1 MLSRGVSDAST
12 RPRRS
17 RSSTS
22 VNRRRTAPLVR
33 DTIDAATARRHAMT
47 AAHIAMDRAN
57 ERASAELRR
66 PAELTRNQ
74 SNASRTGTGATPR
87 SQNIRF
93 CDVAESRR
101 PQSILLSK
109 ASTAASSVHMPASS
123 SYSQLSRVGNGPPL
137 NEFGVADGYGSTPS
151 SYRRLRKTKSMLTP
165 QKRGPSLTDLSS
177 HSPGTPRTLRNVK
190 SSASDHDHGLRLGLK
205 RSISFLKLNSGNLSR
220 TFKRSHSTSDH
231 NDAAVERARDQ
242 FMQDV
247 EQQRLQ
253 KKPSFFATRKVRQ
266 QRSFRKTVR
275 PNGTTESNDGIP
287 SEYQQAKQES
297 IIRSFSASL
306 RDKIRRALGRSI
318 SKEIDIPAQQM
329 EASRAH
335 FRDYLDGT
343 DINVGHEEYAAG
355 NSNSGSRGSLYI
367 PSSQKEE
374 SMEDLE
380 AISRSLRSMHSSDSL
395 HSNGRS
401 RVTSWTNSTMTSSLP
416 GRSTP
421 IERKRL
427 SIIQEHGGPH
437 QPSSSIGRHMDE
449 VSATHLP
456 LSARHGTGQVAGPVD
471 SQRVYSALMK
481 RIDQEQD
488 QHHGAKTPKP
498 GLALGTRQNFTSS
511 GQSFRTAPTIRRVT
525 SEESI
530 HIVAPDEQHRHFS
543 LHAPSWHE
551 TDSKTPQQ
559 IAMEHERAERRKTR
573 ITIPE
578 PQSSFFPFSSE
589 NKPQT
594 PSPFKLALAARRE
607 RQASSEEENA
617 SVIINRPSA
626 ADNGFETNSESQ
638 YSRTTS
644 GQLPMASLDQSD
656 PDLNDE
662 PAGIATIIPA
672 RVNRHPRPT
681 APLAQVQKTKPT
693 ASVEWKS
700 WMNNQMTNL
709 DRRNSKSSNSHFRE
723 GAQINGDDTAIGGR
737 PGRQAS
743 VRTAKENE
751 TPTHHRRSSLMNDR
765 FPLLEL
771 KEVPRNN
778 TPKPKRT
785 SSVTRL
791 ATSAAADVKRASLAA
806 LGVNDENARLSS
818 TTAPSTTTTSG
829 GTMFHPLRAKYSQP
843 SSFKS
848 STDEPISTPGRLQ
861 NQLQHQH
868 QYHQQGAA
876 RRLARPPSSI
886 TIRSQYGRITEMSSV
901 DDGDDYD
908 DYDGE
913 GRRDLRT
920 TSRLSRPFTDSG
932 YAGGG
937 DGGSGNGSM
946 RTDRFSRGPPP
957 PPPRPPPRHLA
968 ADDQFQT
975 AYERD
980 DTALPMVGGVAGSS
994 EKRRELKLGR
1004 AAVTTLSS
1012 RRMVSN
1018 FLRSRR
1024 RMMMLRLRL
1033 FEEYEV
1039 GGGRRRVLRYGGW
1052 YFYMP
1057 LDLRWVGL
1065 GWLGGATRVGTDCM
1079 PN

>member
-1 MLSRGVSDAST
+1 M
-12 RPRRS
+12 
-17 RSSTS
+17 
-22 VNRRRTAPLVR
+22 NRRRIAPLVR

-47 AAHIAMDRAN
+47 AAHIAMDRAS

-66 PAELTRNQ
+66 SAELSRNQ

-93 CDVAESRR
+93 CDVAKSRR

-109 ASTAASSVHMPASS
+109 ASTAASSINMPASS
-123 SYSQLSRVGNGPPL
+123 SYSQLSRVGHGPPL
-137 NEFGVADGYGSTPS
+137 DEFGVADGYGSTPS

-165 QKRGPSLTDLSS
+165 QKCGPSLTDPSS
-177 HSPGTPRTLRNVK
+177 HSPGTPRTFRNVK
-190 SSASDHDHGLRLGLK
+190 SSASDHDHGIRLGLK
-205 RSISFLKLNSGNLSR
+205 RSMSFLKLNSGNLSR

-231 NDAAVERARDQ
+231 NDAAVERASDQ

-247 EQQRLQ
+247 QQQRLQ

-266 QRSFRKTVR
+266 QKSFRKTVR
-275 PNGTTESNDGIP
+275 PSGTTEINDGVP
-287 SEYQQAKQES
+287 SEQQQVKQES

-306 RDKIRRALGRSI
+306 RDKIRRALGRSS
-318 SKEIDIPAQQM
+318 SKDLDLPAQQM
-329 EASRAH
+329 EASRPH

-343 DINVGHEEYAAG
+343 DINVGHEQYATG
-355 NSNSGSRGSLYI
+355 NPNSGSRGSLYI

-380 AISRSLRSMHSSDSL
+380 AISRNLRSMHSSDSL

-401 RVTSWTNSTMTSSLP
+401 RVTSWTNSTMTNSLP

-421 IERKRL
+421 VERKRL

-449 VSATHLP
+449 ISATHLP
-456 LSARHGTGQVAGPVD
+456 LSARHGNMQVAGPVD
-471 SQRVYSALMK
+471 SQRVYSALIK

-488 QHHGAKTPKP
+488 QHHGVKTPKP
-498 GLALGTRQNFTSS
+498 GLAPDNRPNLMSS
-511 GQSFRTAPTIRRVT
+511 AQSFRTAPTIRRVI

-530 HIVAPDEQHRHFS
+530 NTIAPDEQHRQFS

-551 TDSKTPQQ
+551 IESKTPQQ
-559 IAMEHERAERRKTR
+559 IAMENEPVERRKTR

-594 PSPFKLALAARRE
+594 PSPFKLALATRRG
-607 RQASSEEENA
+607 RQTSSEEGDG

-626 ADNGFETNSESQ
+626 GDNGFETSSESQ

-644 GQLPMASLDQSD
+644 GQLPIAGLDRSD
-656 PDLNDE
+656 PEVNDE
-662 PAGIATIIPA
+662 PTGMATIIPA
-672 RVNRHPRPT
+672 RVSRHPRLA
-681 APLAQVQKTKPT
+681 APLAQDQKPKPA

-700 WMNNQMTNL
+700 WMSHQMTNL

-737 PGRQAS
+737 RGRRNS
-743 VRTAKENE
+743 VRTAKEDE
-751 TPTHHRRSSLMNDR
+751 TATHHRDSSLMNDR

-806 LGVNDENARLSS
+806 LGVNDENSRL
-818 TTAPSTTTTSG
+818 PSTTTNPTTTTITAG
-829 GTMFHPLRAKYSQP
+829 GTAFPPLRAKHSQP
-843 SSFKS
+843 SSFKNS
-848 STDEPISTPGRLQ
+848 SDEPVSTPGRLQ
-861 NQLQHQH
+861 IQHQH
-868 QYHQQGAA
+868 QHHHQRGAA
-876 RRLARPPSSI
+876 ERLTRPPSSI
-886 TIRSQYGRITEMSSV
+886 TIRSQYGRITEMSAADADS
-901 DDGDDYD
+901 DDGHNYH
-908 DYDGE
+908 E
-913 GRRDLRT
+913 GDVVMQGLRT
-920 TSRLSRPFTDSG
+920 MSRLSRPFADAG
-932 YAGGG
+932 YPGGG
-937 DGGSGNGSM
+937 DAGSM
-946 RTDRFSRGPPP
+946 RGHGPPPPPLPPPPPP
-957 PPPRPPPRHLA
+957 PPPRRYPHTN
-968 ADDQFQT
+968 DQFPT
-975 AYERD
+975 TDARD
-980 DTALPMVGGVAGSS
+980 DTALPMLGGGGGLAGSP
-994 EKRRELKLGR
+994 EKRRELRLGR
-1004 AAVTTLSS
+1004 AAVASLSS

-1024 RMMMLRLRL
+1024 RGGVASERGSGG
-1033 FEEYEV
+1033 FGQEEDDAAPAFV
-1039 GGGRRRVLRYGGW
+1039 
-1052 YFYMP
+1052 
-1057 LDLRWVGL
+1057 
-1065 GWLGGATRVGTDCM
+1065 
-1079 PN
+1079 